1 MGSSVDSRRIDSVVR
16 KHRAGLVG
24 DLRRNHS
31 SKLFTR
37 FTLQPGIDAVG
48 VTIHLSDGSSIDIPR
63 YWDVDALIER
73 FPDCA

>member
-1 MGSSVDSRRIDSVVR
+1 MGSSVDSRRVDAVLR
-16 KHRAGLVG
+16 RHRADLLG

-31 SKLFTR
+31 SKLLRR

-48 VTIHLSDGSSIDIPR
+48 VTIHLSDGSFIDLPR

-73 FPDCA
+73 YPDCA